1 MTGEKKDRRSLFEIS
16 NSAFVE
22 SLSSNNSYF
31 DAKHIPKKVSF
42 KWRKVLHFFLSSD
55 RKLQGQKQD

>member
-31 DAKHIPKKVSF
+31 DAKHIPKKVSWKLF
-42 KWRKVLHFFLSSD
+42 TRQSSD
-55 RKLQGQKQD
+55 

>member
-22 SLSSNNSYF
+22 SLSSNTSF
-31 DAKHIPKKVSF
+31 LDAKHIPKKVCQLGDLLDF
-42 KWRKVLHFFLSSD
+42 KYKEADSAADSALKF
-55 RKLQGQKQD
+55 

>member
-22 SLSSNNSYF
+22 SLSSNTSF
-31 DAKHIPKKVSF
+31 LDAKHIPKKVRTRYLDYIAKTSTN
-42 KWRKVLHFFLSSD
+42 K
-55 RKLQGQKQD
+55 QK

>member
-22 SLSSNNSYF
+22 SLSSNTSF
-31 DAKHIPKKVSF
+31 LDAKHIPKKVCQLEEILGFEIQS
-42 KWRKVLHFFLSSD
+42 WRILN
-55 RKLQGQKQD
+55 